1 MKRRTSLLNA
11 EGFTLIE
18 LLVVMSI
25 ITILAS
31 MMLPSLGRAKE
42 KGRMTT
48 CINNLHQIGICLK
61 MYADDHGDR
70 FPPTQVAE
78 LGSKKMKRCRPALG
92 GFDPAPPWQDY
103 YPSAQVRP
111 LYPYMRPSP
120 VYRCPMDKGQ
130 RANACPDP
138 PFKPS
143 NWEAIGCS
151 YQYNAGALT
160 LLAGG
165 GFRRTPEDAINGI
178 AEKSESWAPSPTYYI
193 LMHEPA
199 ARLYGCVHYQA
210 EWHQWHYAHGATDI
224 VDPARAR
231 QQFISPVLF
240 VDNHVAVHNF
250 SRSLT
255 EDPYHPYEPTKDWV
269 WYKPAD
275 D

>member
-1 MKRRTSLLNA
+1 MKNRFGQFNTK
-11 EGFTLIE
+11 GFTLIE
-18 LLVVMSI
+18 LRVVMSI

-42 KGRMTT
+42 KGHMTT
-48 CINNLHQIGICLK
+48 CINNLHQMGIALK
-61 MYADDHGDR
+61 LYADDHDGR
-70 FPPTQVAE
+70 FPPTRVYE
-78 LGSKKMKRCRPALG
+78 LGSRRPKRCRPALG
-92 GFDPAPPWQDY
+92 GNDPGPPWQDY

-111 LYPYMRPSP
+111 LYNYVKPSP

-160 LLAGG
+160 LLSGG
-165 GFRRTPEDAINGI
+165 GFLHKPADPINGI
-178 AEKSESWAPSPTYYI
+178 AEKSESWAPSPTHYI
-193 LMHEPA
+193 LMHEPP
-199 ARLYGCVHYQA
+199 ARLYGCIHYEA

-224 VDPARAR
+224 TDPAHAR

-240 VDNHVAVHNF
+240 VDTHVAVHNF
-250 SRSLT
+250 SRALT
-255 EDPYHPYEPTKDWV
+255 EDPYHPYEATKDWM
-269 WYKPAD
+269 WYKPEE
-275 D
+275 